1 MGRKVHSKLL
11 FTSSANTDGFY
22 TFYISQG
29 SAATQLRCGGM
40 FGNHF
45 TTNFSQNVPL
55 EKDEKKSLKIGQYLA
70 KIWTKLCGLLF
81 GPPCI
86 TPQKPRTLLK
96 DMSKPTW
103 KYWMYA
109 LLYVRN
115 AVSNTRVL
123 EYKLFFVIILFF
135 LLSAYPVCH
144 YFVNAY
150 NADGGQHCTD
160 GRAFSFCGSMPLLFI
175 MLKLLLCF
183 FTW

>member
-1 MGRKVHSKLL
+1 LAHLYDSIVFLCLQTQKVYLKQNIIVTVRMGRKVHSKLL
-11 FTSSANTDGFY
+11 FTSSANTDGYGFY

-55 EKDEKKSLKIGQYLA
+55 EKDEKKSLEIGQYLA

-96 DMSKPTW
+96 DMSKPT
-103 KYWMYA
+103 
-109 LLYVRN
+109 
-115 AVSNTRVL
+115 
-123 EYKLFFVIILFF
+123 
-135 LLSAYPVCH
+135 
-144 YFVNAY
+144 
-150 NADGGQHCTD
+150 
-160 GRAFSFCGSMPLLFI
+160 
-175 MLKLLLCF
+175 
-183 FTW
+183 